1 MDYVS
6 ESGVEEIL
14 TSVLEERFPEIKSL
28 TEHQKNMAYKTR
40 NKTVNRLECK
50 QLHFNHVVP
59 ERSQEE
65 STYTSSKREA

>member
-1 MDYVS
+1 MVYVS

-40 NKTVNRLECK
+40 KTVNRLECK
-50 QLHFNHVVP
+50 SCGARTTT
-59 ERSQEE
+59 ERINLA
-65 STYTSSKREA
+65 THRAREA

>member
-40 NKTVNRLECK
+40 KRVNRLEWCQNDHRRNK
-50 QLHFNHVVP
+50 PTH
-59 ERSQEE
+59 RA
-65 STYTSSKREA
+65 REA

>member
-1 MDYVS
+1 MDDVS

-28 TEHQKNMAYKTR
+28 TEHQKNMAYKTH
-40 NKTVNRLECK
+40 KTVNRLECK

-65 STYTSSKREA
+65 